1 MKMLMAHFGHGW
13 HGFSGEGLFL
23 FLLVVGLLLLA
34 LCSMAASGQE
44 KK

>member
-13 HGFSGEGLFL
+13 HGFSGEGLF
-23 FLLVVGLLLLA
+23 FVFLVVGLFLLTLFA
-34 LCSMAASGQE
+34 MSSSGQE